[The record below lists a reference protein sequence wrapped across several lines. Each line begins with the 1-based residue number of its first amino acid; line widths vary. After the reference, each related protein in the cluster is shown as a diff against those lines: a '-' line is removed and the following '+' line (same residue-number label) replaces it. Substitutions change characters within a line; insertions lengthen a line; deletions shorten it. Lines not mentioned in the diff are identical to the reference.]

1 MFKKTLLK
9 TLDLLQYHIQ
19 IQRMKLKTKWWE
31 INNKKKKKKKKFQKK
46 QNKLKKFRLSKSV
59 QIKWKS

>member
-31 INNKKKKKKKKFQKK
+31 INNKKKKKKKKLFQKK
-46 QNKLKKFRLSKSV
+46 QKQKQLKKFQL
-59 QIKWKS
+59 